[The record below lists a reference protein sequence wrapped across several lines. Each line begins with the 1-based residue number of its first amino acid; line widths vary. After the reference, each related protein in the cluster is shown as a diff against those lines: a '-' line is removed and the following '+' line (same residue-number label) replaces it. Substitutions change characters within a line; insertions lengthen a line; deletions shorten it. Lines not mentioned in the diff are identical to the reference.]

1 MPTTASPDYHR
12 QPAEGK
18 MFAGGKKI
26 FTEKNSVIFDPIK
39 GEIKQTEVG
48 NASPLKNAN
57 KIN

>member
-26 FTEKNSVIFDPIK
+26 FTEKTGVIFDPIK

-48 NASPLKNAN
+48 TATP
-57 KIN
+57 